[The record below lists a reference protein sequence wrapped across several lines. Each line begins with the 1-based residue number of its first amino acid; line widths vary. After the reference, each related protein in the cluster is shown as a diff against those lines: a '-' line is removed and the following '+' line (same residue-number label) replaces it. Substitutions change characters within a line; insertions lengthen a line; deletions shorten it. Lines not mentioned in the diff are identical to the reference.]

1 MSFKDKL
8 KEKRLEANLTQ
19 VQLAEKVSVT
29 PRTIQHYELGTRKPT
44 KLDIVE
50 KLAKAL
56 NTTPEYLLGQNG
68 LLVVAAHEQGGSK
81 AARDIDE
88 LVSEVTGMFAGG
100 RLSDE
105 ALDGAMKALND
116 AYWIAKEKTRN
127 TLRRNTVRGRANS
140 KVFRCLR
147 CLHQREVRR

>member
-29 PRTIQHYELGTRKPT
+29 ARTIQNYELGTRKPT
-44 KLDIVE
+44 KLEIVE

-56 NTTPEYLLGQNG
+56 NG
-68 LLVVAAHEQGGSK
+68 LLVVAAHEQGGAK
-81 AARDIDE
+81 AARDIDD

-105 ALDGAMKALND
+105 ALDGAMKALNE
-116 AYWIAKEKTRN
+116 AYWIAKEKNKKYTPKKYRKG
-127 TLRRNTVRGRANS
+127 TS
-140 KVFRCLR
+140 K
-147 CLHQREVRR
+147 Q